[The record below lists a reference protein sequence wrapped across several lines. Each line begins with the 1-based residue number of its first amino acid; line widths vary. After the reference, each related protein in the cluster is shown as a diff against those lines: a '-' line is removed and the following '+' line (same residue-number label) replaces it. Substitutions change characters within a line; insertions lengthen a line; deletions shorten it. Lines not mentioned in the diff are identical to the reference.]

1 MNEALEKKPG
11 FREKCRS
18 FLALSRSFGQKL
30 PVRIAGW
37 LTLPLFPLFCLFVLD
52 FFNFYAYGKPG
63 GRMDSLTK
71 FWQTRGP
78 AVLFEVLV
86 MLTLM
91 LLLLLLCR
99 KAWIAGA
106 ILGAVSLI
114 FAFVNFMKFSLNGD
128 NFMPQDFLMLQNGGE
143 LLSFVSGPIPVW
155 FFAALAAIVLYV
167 AAAAIL
173 DVELPFSWKLRLPFA
188 ALVVFLVSVPFGT
201 PEKAEPI
208 LNNTF
213 TLFYEDTALQS
224 SNYYAN
230 GFVGAFTLNIFCLQ
244 ETPPEDYSKE
254 TVNEIMD
261 QYHSTGTTGELFD
274 VIVVLN
280 ESFVDVRKLPG
291 VTFSENPL
299 SHYDELLTRDNCY
312 GGSMGTTAL
321 GGGTVRPEFEI
332 LTGLSTDYL
341 HSGTSPWEK
350 VTSPLS
356 SYVSNYKDAGYR
368 TIALHP
374 YLKNFYARDRAYG
387 YVGFDDFYGEED
399 LKENPDLTLEYK
411 RGYVSD
417 HTTFEAMT
425 HYLDVSEDPT
435 FLFTITM
442 QNHQPFNPI
451 SPEEV
456 TVSVSSDRLT
466 PEALSSLVTYTQ
478 GVYDADKMLG
488 ELADYIDSR
497 ERPTILF
504 FFGDHYPTLGA
515 NSAVYNQTGLVD
527 TSDGLDTAE
536 RAILYTTPFVIYSN
550 RDIQIPIFDS
560 HTDNRISS
568 FNVLNAIALATGFQ
582 RTAYM
587 DLLLDFYEAEPVYN
601 VRLLLPSTP
610 ELDRFTRYMHL
621 ITYDRVCGGNYSK
634 E

>member
-1 MNEALEKKPG
+1 MNETTEKKLIV
-11 FREKCRS
+11 RVKEI
-18 FLALSRSFGQKL
+18 LALVRSFGQKL
-30 PVRIAGW
+30 PVKIAGW

-52 FFNFYAYGKPG
+52 FFNYYPYGKPG
-63 GRMDSLTK
+63 VRMYALRN
-71 FWQTRGP
+71 FWETRVP
-78 AVLFEVLV
+78 AVHFEVLV

-99 KAWIAGA
+99 KAWIAGG
-106 ILGAVSLI
+106 ILGLVSLI

-143 LLSFVSGPIPVW
+143 LLSFISGPIPKW
-155 FFAALAAIVLYV
+155 FFVALAVILLWV
-167 AAAAIL
+167 ALCALL
-173 DVELPFSWKLRLPFA
+173 DVELPLSWKFRLPMA
-188 ALVVFLVSVPFGT
+188 GAVVLLVYFNFGT
-201 PEKAEPI
+201 SSRAEPI
-208 LNNTF
+208 LNNKF
-213 TLFYEDTALQS
+213 TLYYEDTALQS

-244 ETPPEDYSKE
+244 ESTPEGYSKDAM
-254 TVNEIMD
+254 TEILSRY
-261 QYHSTGTTGELFD
+261 QGSETTGELFD

-280 ESFVDVRKLPG
+280 ESFADVRKLPG

-299 SHYDELLTRDNCY
+299 SNYDEILTRDNCY
-312 GGSMGTTAL
+312 SGSMGTTAL

-356 SYVSNYKDAGYR
+356 SFVSNYKDAGYR

-374 YLKNFYARDRAYG
+374 YLKNFYARNRAYG
-387 YVGFDDFYGEED
+387 YVGFDEFYGQED
-399 LKENPDLTLEYK
+399 LEAAFDLSYK

-417 HTTFEAMT
+417 RSTFEAMT
-425 HYLDVSEDPT
+425 HYIDASEEPV
-435 FLFTITM
+435 FLFAITM
-442 QNHQPFNPI
+442 QNHQAYNPI
-451 SPEEV
+451 PQEDIIV
-456 TVSVSSDRLT
+456 QVSSDSLT
-466 PEALSSLVTYTQ
+466 PDALSPLTTYTQ
-478 GVYDADKMLG
+478 GIYDADKMLKD
-488 ELADYIDSR
+488 LADYIDSR

-527 TSDGLDTAE
+527 TTDGMDAAE
-536 RAILYTTPFVIYSN
+536 RDILYKTPFVIYAN
-550 RDIQIPIFDS
+550 RDIHIPIFGS
-560 HTDNRISS
+560 HTDNQISS
-568 FNVLNAIALATGFQ
+568 FNALNAVALATGFR

-587 DLLLDFYEAEPVYN
+587 DLLLDFYAAEPVYHI
-601 VRLLLPSTP
+601 RLMLPSTP
-610 ELDRFTRYMHL
+610 EIEKFTRYMRL
-621 ITYDRVCGGNYSK
+621 FTYDRVCGGNYSK